1 MRGETPSREGKKEKK
16 GRGERREERQGEG
29 RGEEPRPSRRL
40 SHGLSA
46 RRTRFGRSSQGTYAT
61 ESCNVCFGWL
71 DFEGRRKGMATRCV
85 SDATLDRG
93 ERGEEPQVQLEYE
106 FDQLLASE
114 LKTTLEDKRRELE
127 KRREE
132 CRKALHK
139 SEKELRDFGVK
150 NTAQREAF
158 ETFTDQLNLDDLG
171 KLSLTSVLATNL
183 LLVVVCSIMIMLMP
197 SNIVKAFTAIVV
209 AACYLA
215 TVAREEEQSMR
226 KLYSLGGVY
235 LMCLTIIPS
244 VLVSSGSGA
253 ALPSIPRCPMI
264 LC

>member
-1 MRGETPSREGKKEKK
+1 M
-16 GRGERREERQGEG
+16 
-29 RGEEPRPSRRL
+29 
-40 SHGLSA
+40 
-46 RRTRFGRSSQGTYAT
+46 
-61 ESCNVCFGWL
+61 CFGWL
-71 DFEGRRKGMATRCV
+71 DFEGRRKGLATRCV

-114 LKTTLEDKRRELE
+114 LKTAQVQLGYEFDQLLASELKTALEDKRRELEDKRRELE

-158 ETFTDQLNLDDLG
+158 EAFTNQLDLDDLG

-226 KLYSLGGVY
+226 KLYTLGGVY